1 MQKQLILVRHAETLE
16 KQTGQHDKDRELT
29 SNGIIQATQ
38 AGSYLKEHRIRI
50 DVIFSSSAIRT
61 NMTSAIIADLVQ
73 CDKEKVFY
81 CDELYDATTR
91 TFLQFINEIDDKY
104 QSAVC
109 VGHNPA
115 ITYLAEHL
123 TKADVGEMAPGS
135 FVIITID
142 TDHWSEVKEGS
153 AKFDKH
159 VYPSTVKKYDEGRS
173 Y

>member
-1 MQKQLILVRHAETLE
+1 MSKQLILLRHAETLE

-38 AGSYLKEHRIRI
+38 AGTYLSENKIRI
-50 DVIFSSSAIRT
+50 DAIFSSSAIRT
-61 NMTSAIIADLVQ
+61 NMTAAIVADLVQ
-73 CDKEKVFY
+73 CEKEKVFY
-81 CDELYDATTR
+81 FDELYDATTR
-91 TFLQFINEIDDKY
+91 TFLQFVNQIDNQY

-135 FVIITID
+135 FVVITIH
-142 TDHWSEVKEGS
+142 TDDWNHVKEGS
-153 AKFDKH
+153 ATFVKH
-159 VYPSTVKKYDEGRS
+159 VYPAMAKKI
-173 Y
+173 